1 MGHAHAA
8 LRPIGPC
15 VLSVQMSVFII
26 RHTYLG
32 FLLDEALSGSA
43 HFDRAIARG
52 AGFTHKV
59 GKVSSSMGEDM
70 GLWYLQSVVGP
81 SCLYDIELVGQ
92 GHDLR
97 RLKNVWERLL
107 SKATLVPGAL

>member
-1 MGHAHAA
+1 MNAGFTVD
-8 LRPIGPC
+8 G
-15 VLSVQMSVFII
+15 LSFEEPKAKKPLDGGC

-59 GKVSSSMGEDM
+59 GNVSSSMGEAM

-81 SCLYDIELVGQ
+81 SCLYDIELVGRE
-92 GHDLR
+92 HDLR
-97 RLKNVWERLL
+97 HLKNVWEGLL
-107 SKATLVPGAL
+107 SKATLVTG

>member
-1 MGHAHAA
+1 MGGVATPT
-8 LRPIGPC
+8 L
-15 VLSVQMSVFII
+15 V
-26 RHTYLG
+26 G

-81 SCLYDIELVGQ
+81 SCLYQ
-92 GHDLR
+92 GSGLR
-97 RLKNVWERLL
+97 RRVGNAKKSVRF
-107 SKATLVPGAL
+107 

>member
-1 MGHAHAA
+1 MTHFRRSRYHTGVNSGFTAD
-8 LRPIGPC
+8 G
-15 VLSVQMSVFII
+15 LSFEEAKAKKPLDGGC

-32 FLLDEALSGSA
+32 FLLDEAVSGSV

-81 SCLYDIELVGQ
+81 SCLYD
-92 GHDLR
+92 R
-97 RLKNVWERLL
+97 ACWVW
-107 SKATLVPGAL
+107 A